1 MTLKAIING
10 TLFLN
15 GEFVENRVLLFDRH
29 IRGTAAC
36 APEGAQVYDAGGG
49 MVSAGLIDVHCHGFG
64 GREAGEAT
72 AEELLEMCRTLVGH
86 GVTAWL
92 PTVSCLP
99 KDRYRDCFDQIR
111 TARRQTE
118 KPGFRGARILGAH
131 AEGPF
136 LSPQK
141 CGAQNIA
148 CILPPDW
155 TMVEPFLPEIRMI
168 TVAPEM
174 EGALPLIRRLADA
187 GITVSAGHTNAN
199 YAQTVAGIDA
209 GITHATHLFNA
220 MPSLVSRNP
229 GPVTAL
235 LNDHRVYCELIADGF
250 HVHPALLALTARLKG
265 DRLVLVTD
273 SIRFAGLPDGTYTL
287 SGQTVTVHGPECL
300 LPGGTIAGST
310 LTLDRAVRNAHDM
323 GGMATTQALFAATA
337 GAAASI
343 GEHTRGTLADGNE
356 ADIAVFDRQ
365 MQPTRTFVSGEEV
378 WKAQ

>member
-1 MTLKAIING
+1 VKAIING
-10 TLFLN
+10 SLFLN
-15 GEFVENRVLLFDRH
+15 GEFVEDRALLFDRR
-29 IRGTAAC
+29 ILGTAARV
-36 APEGAQVYDAGGG
+36 PEGAQVYDAGGG
-49 MVSAGLIDVHCHGFG
+49 IVSAGLIDVHCHGFS

-72 AEELLEMCRTLVGH
+72 AEELLEMCRALPSH

-99 KDRYRDCFDQIR
+99 KARYQGCFEQLR
-111 TARRQTE
+111 EARRQSA
-118 KPGFRGARILGAH
+118 KPGFQGARILGAH

-136 LSPQK
+136 LNPQK
-141 CGAQNIA
+141 CGAQNA
-148 CILPPDW
+148 ADILPPNW
-155 TMVEPFLPEIRMI
+155 ALIEPYLPDLRIL
-168 TVAPEM
+168 TVAPET
-174 EGALPLIRRLADA
+174 EGALPLIRRLAEA

-199 YAQTVAGIDA
+199 YVQTVAGIEA

-235 LNDHRVYCELIADGF
+235 LNDSRVYCELIADGF

-265 DRLVLVTD
+265 DRLVLITD

-287 SGQTVTVHGPECL
+287 SGQTVTVRGPECL

-323 GGMATTQALFAATA
+323 GGIATAQALAAATA
-337 GAAASI
+337 SAAASI
-343 GEHTRGTLADGNE
+343 GEHARGTLAGGNE
-356 ADIAVFDRQ
+356 ADLAVFDRQ
-365 MQPTRTFVSGEEV
+365 MRPTRTFVGGEEV
-378 WKAQ
+378 WKAE